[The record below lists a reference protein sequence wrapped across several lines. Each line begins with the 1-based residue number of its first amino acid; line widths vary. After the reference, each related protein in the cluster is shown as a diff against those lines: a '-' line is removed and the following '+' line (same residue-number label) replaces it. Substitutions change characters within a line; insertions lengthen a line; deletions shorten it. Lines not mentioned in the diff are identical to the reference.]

1 MLPPFRIALRSAVPS
16 QRVRMARALADAN
29 PDRDARD
36 VDSLSPLWH
45 EEALTLSAAAWAS
58 DEFDLLALDDLIWHR
73 LTRRGRCELQLVDDQ
88 LDPMDL
94 ADVAWQLATR
104 FQRFERGTNPA
115 SGTPFFKQILEAHA
129 RLYNRRRPLLAAD
142 HDHALDTWRWLLRL
156 EPCAGLSLQLSAL
169 FHDIERLGSEAERQ
183 DERSTGDRA
192 AFERTHAA
200 VGARMAASVLDS
212 LRAPPTV
219 IARTRA
225 LISRHADPIGS
236 SEDDGGL
243 DGDAALLA
251 SADALSFFS
260 LSAPGFAHHFGDEL
274 LAHKVAHGLA
284 RLTAPAR
291 ELLPRLKVSPDV
303 RLLISQHDRPRP
315 VVESTAPP
323 LRVVAPSHVPPPDAT
338 PGIVVEPNAPPA

>member
-16 QRVRMARALADAN
+16 QRVRMARALAEAN

-36 VDSLSPLWH
+36 VDALSPLWP
-45 EEALTLSAAAWAS
+45 EDALTLSAAAWAS

-94 ADVAWQLATR
+94 TDVAWQLATR

-115 SGTPFFKQILEAHA
+115 SGTPFFRQILEAHA

-156 EPCAGLSLQLSAL
+156 EPHAGLSLQLAAL
-169 FHDIERLGSEAERQ
+169 FHDIERLGSEADRK
-183 DERSTGDRA
+183 DERNAGDRA

-200 VGARMAASVLDS
+200 VGGRMAASVLDS

-219 IARTRA
+219 ITRTRT
-225 LISRHADPIGS
+225 LISRHADPVG
-236 SEDDGGL
+236 DGVG
-243 DGDAALLA
+243 DAGVDADAALLA

-260 LSAPGFAHHFGDEL
+260 LSAPAFAHHYGDEL
-274 LAHKVAHGLA
+274 LAHKVAHGLV

-291 ELLPRLKVSPDV
+291 ELLRRLKVPGEV
-303 RLLISQHDRPRP
+303 RLLIAQHDRPRP
-315 VVESTAPP
+315 AVEQS
-323 LRVVAPSHVPPPDAT
+323 PPPVRAPMPPVDAT
-338 PGIVVEPNAPPA
+338 PGIVLEPGPPPS